1 MYWNEFL
8 FSSVAVL
15 LVFIILA
22 IVSTKT
28 KKNKWFTPI
37 VMLTLGVVLSAALLY
52 IPILYQSYKEMGG
65 GLFETIF
72 DAIFMSINLFGFD
85 GELGNIMGE
94 ISHLSPLL
102 YKGYI
107 ALFTVIYILAPFLT
121 VGIVL
126 SFFNDISSYI
136 YYIFHFNSQVYVFSE
151 LNEKSY
157 LLAKSIANDKDE
169 KPLIIFANVVKD
181 RKKKNKLLEKAIKLG
196 ALYFKKDIAAL
207 KLGFHNKNKD
217 IKLFTIN
224 EDENKNINLSF
235 ALIRK
240 YKEYSNA
247 YLYIFSTSNE
257 SEYLFLNSYD
267 SDTKL
272 KVRRVDVVNSLISRT
287 IYEDGYKNLFMSAY
301 EEGGTK
307 HINALV
313 VGVGVHG
320 TEIIKTL
327 PWVCQMDGYRVK
339 INAFDIRKNV
349 EQEFTSLCPELMKF
363 SGKEIDGEA
372 LYDINIHSN
381 VNVDTLEFDTMCEN
395 LSPVTYV
402 FIDVGDDDKNISIAI
417 KLRTLFARKK
427 CSPVIQAIVHN
438 SNKKKALVGITNH
451 RKQQYDIDFIGD
463 LEECYSKSIVL
474 NSSIEQ
480 QALGRHLKWG
490 EEKDFW
496 QYSYNYE
503 SSIASVIH
511 KKLKMQCGIAGVE
524 KTLEE
529 RTEEEKQALRI
540 LEHRRWNAY
549 VRSRGYVYG
558 GTTDKSGRNDMAK
571 THNCLVP
578 FGELPLEEQLKDDD

>member
-1 MYWNEFL
+1 MFWNEFL
-8 FSSVAVL
+8 FSSVATL
-15 LVFIILA
+15 LVFVILA
-22 IVSTKT
+22 IISTKA

-37 VMLTLGVVLSAALLY
+37 VMLTLGVVLSAVLLY

-72 DAIFMSINLFGFD
+72 DSLFMSVNLFGFD
-85 GELGNIMGE
+85 GELGNIMGD
-94 ISHLSPLL
+94 ISHLSPIF
-102 YKGYI
+102 YNGYI
-107 ALFTVIYILAPFLT
+107 AMFTVIFTLAPLLT

-136 YYIFHFNSQVYVFSE
+136 YYVFHFNSNVYVFSE

-157 LLAKSIANDKDE
+157 LLAKSIASDKQE
-169 KPLIIFANVVKD
+169 KALIIFANVVKD
-181 RKKKNKLLEKAIKLG
+181 RKKKNKLLEKAVKLG
-196 ALYFKKDIAAL
+196 CLYFKKDIAAI
-207 KLGFHNKNKD
+207 KLGFHSKKKN

-224 EDENKNINLSF
+224 ENEDKNINLSF

-240 YKEYSNA
+240 YKEHSNV

-257 SEYLFLNSYD
+257 AEYLFLNSYD

-301 EEGGTK
+301 EDNGTK
-307 HINALV
+307 YINALV
-313 VGVGVHG
+313 VGVGVYG
-320 TEIIKTL
+320 TEVIKTL
-327 PWVCQMDGYRVK
+327 PWVCQMDGYKVK
-339 INAFDIRKNV
+339 INAVDIRKNV
-349 EQEFTSLCPELMKF
+349 CEEFTSLCPELMKF

-372 LYDINIHSN
+372 LYDINIHSK
-381 VNVDTLEFDTMCEN
+381 VNVDTVEFDTMCEN
-395 LSPVTYV
+395 LSPATYI
-402 FIDVGDDDKNISIAI
+402 FIDVGDDDKNIATAI
-417 KLRTLFARKK
+417 KLRTLFARKN

-438 SNKKKALVGITNH
+438 TNKKKALSGITNH
-451 RKQQYDIDFIGD
+451 RKQQYNIDFIGD
-463 LEECYSKSIVL
+463 LEECYSKNTVL
-474 NSSIEQ
+474 KSEIEQ
-480 QALGRHLKWG
+480 KALERHLKWG

-503 SSIASVIH
+503 SSLASVIH
-511 KKLKMQCGIAGVE
+511 KKLKTQCGIKGVE
-524 KTLEE
+524 KSIAD
-529 RTEEEKQALRI
+529 RTEEERQALRI

-549 VRSRGYVYG
+549 VRSCGYVYG